1 MLLLIYDKEDAATA
15 KVNVFR
21 QIIKEEGCPIGQS
34 GSNRE
39 GAEKRKGCPQ
49 TSLQTDRVAIYTFQ
63 VLGRWRFTLMTADAT
78 EGGSGSSII
87 SRSVIWSSRSSSG

>member
-39 GAEKRKGCPQ
+39 ERK
-49 TSLQTDRVAIYTFQ
+49 SER
-63 VLGRWRFTLMTADAT
+63 DARRHPFRLAVWPFIL
-78 EGGSGSSII
+78 SKS
-87 SRSVIWSSRSSSG
+87 

>member
-21 QIIKEEGCPIGQS
+21 QFIKEEGCPIGQS

-39 GAEKRKGCPQ
+39 GRKNERD
-49 TSLQTDRVAIYTFQ
+49 DRRHPFRLAVWPFI
-63 VLGRWRFTLMTADAT
+63 L
-78 EGGSGSSII
+78 SKS
-87 SRSVIWSSRSSSG
+87 

>member
-39 GAEKRKGCPQ
+39 GRK
-49 TSLQTDRVAIYTFQ
+49 SER
-63 VLGRWRFTLMTADAT
+63 DARRHPFRLAVWPLIL
-78 EGGSGSSII
+78 SKS
-87 SRSVIWSSRSSSG
+87 